1 MSGDMPLDT
10 SSPSDQSAQVFFVP
24 TTNGGSDIN
33 NSSHDQV
40 PQGESLPRMSPGGMS
55 SSENTGGGNSV
66 LLTASDILQSLSLVP
81 DGPGVSQGQHDMSV
95 NSMANS
101 HTANPSGGQETVEIT
116 AKSIVILTPKGQG
129 QISFSNS
136 RLADSQPAKELMV
149 QGVPLNMQPIA
160 ATSVPCTTMATLPP
174 GSIIVTLPH
183 EMENQNGVCSAR
195 KMQAVKDKSILGRE
209 KQKRKDGVVCDV
221 CSAGFSTKHNLL
233 RHQQLHKA
241 DTEED
246 HRPACE
252 LCGKRFNQMSDLRR
266 HFHTHTGTEPY
277 RCQLCGRGFL
287 RRSDLSTHLRFHN
300 KAKPFKCALCNKTY
314 YQSGDLKRHI
324 RRSHE
329 QTADLPCPLCE
340 KMCATERSLRTH
352 LRAQHNSTTS
362 TTTSVHMPQ
371 HSGQLRAAKGRGQTS
386 VTSVQEKDGQ
396 HT

>member
-1 MSGDMPLDT
+1 MSGAMPLDT
-10 SSPSDQSAQVFFVP
+10 SPSISDQSAQVFFVP
-24 TTNGGSDIN
+24 STNGASGID
-33 NSSHDQV
+33 NSSQIL
-40 PQGESLPRMSPGGMS
+40 QGESLPRMPQQGGMS

-66 LLTASDILQSLSLVP
+66 LLTASDILQSLSMVP
-81 DGPGVSQGQHDMSV
+81 NGLAEPESQSQHDMSV
-95 NSMANS
+95 SSVANAD
-101 HTANPSGGQETVEIT
+101 TANPSGGQETVEIT

-221 CSAGFSTKHNLL
+221 CSAGFSTKHSLL
-233 RHQQLHKA
+233 RHKQLHKA

-252 LCGKRFNQMSDLRR
+252 LCGKRFHQMSDLRR
-266 HFHTHTGTEPY
+266 HVHTHTGTEPY

-300 KAKPFKCALCNKTY
+300 KAKPFQCALCNKTY

-329 QTADLPCPLCE
+329 QTADLACPLCE
-340 KMCATERSLRTH
+340 KMCATERSFQTH
-352 LRAQHNSTTS
+352 LRAQHNST
-362 TTTSVHMPQ
+362 SVLMTQ
-371 HSGQLRAAKGRGQTS
+371 HTGQLRSAMGRGQTS
-386 VTSVQEKDGQ
+386 VTSVQEKAGQ
-396 HT
+396 HV